1 MRCVSGASCGSR
13 FWEAMFSPHRPG
25 RRTQQLIWL
34 NAANISRAP
43 ATALAAIPSRTGH
56 PWPEGARFQTPF
68 GTIDSPNITP
78 DKDSG
83 IGQWS
88 DDDFYRLIHDGIN
101 RAGDYIYPVMPF
113 DHYTQ
118 ATRQDDLAIKAYL
131 FSLPPVH
138 TQPPASHLQFPF
150 NIRTS
155 LAGWRAL
162 FFKPG
167 TFASNPSLSEQENRG
182 AYLVEGLGHCGAC
195 HTPHNVLGATEQ
207 GKSLGGGEI
216 TGQGWFAPNI
226 TSDLQQGI
234 GSWSE
239 QQVVDYFK
247 RGVAPGRAVDAGPMA
262 EVISSSLHYLSDD
275 DLHAIAA
282 YLKVAPGKQLYAEQH
297 ATSPPGAPSYLTYCA
312 SCHGPDGRG
321 IPNAVP
327 PLADNGVVKAGGPQ
341 DVLRTVLGGLPAKAD
356 YAAMPGFALTL
367 TSGQIAEIANFV
379 RSSWGNAAPPTATT
393 SMVDE
398 LGHSTASML
407 AGTKGCDSVTATL
420 ADAVRHPDLQNDL
433 HDINAANM
441 LEQIDKILA
450 QLKTANGQVARADLT
465 NGLTAAYCAV
475 LHDNGQM
482 TSQQVLLLQRF
493 ASLVYSQTFSGSP
506 HQASLTRQGTNPR
519 GN

>member
-1 MRCVSGASCGSR
+1 MLW
-13 FWEAMFSPHRPG
+13 FP
-25 RRTQQLIWL
+25 LL
-34 NAANISRAP
+34 AAHVFVFAVQSRAED
-43 ATALAAIPSRTGH
+43 ATTLVKRGEYLARAGDCFSCHTQPNGPSLAGGRSI
-56 PWPEGARFQTPF
+56 QTPF

-88 DDDFYRLIHDGIN
+88 DDDFYRLMHDGIN
-101 RAGDYIYPVMPF
+101 RSGDYIYPVMPF
-113 DHYTQ
+113 DHYTKV
-118 ATRQDDLAIKAYL
+118 TRQDDLAIKAYL
-131 FSLPPVH
+131 FSLPPVRD
-138 TQPPASHLQFPF
+138 QSPANHLQFPF

-167 TFASNPSLSEQENRG
+167 TFAPDPSLSEQENRG

-234 GSWSE
+234 GSWSK
-239 QQVVDYFK
+239 QQLVDYFK
-247 RGVAPGRAVDAGPMA
+247 NGVAPGRAVGAGPMT
-262 EVISSSLHYLSDD
+262 EVISSSLRYLSDD

-282 YLKVAPGKQLYAEQH
+282 YLKVAPARQLFAEQH
-297 ATSPPGAPSYLTYCA
+297 VPSPPGAASYLTNCA

-341 DVLRTVLGGLPAKAD
+341 DIVRAILGGLPAKAD

-379 RSSWGNAAPPTATT
+379 RGSWGNSAPPNATT
-393 SMVDE
+393 TMVDE
-398 LGHSTASML
+398 LGHATATML
-407 AGTKGCDSVTATL
+407 AGTKGCDRVNTGL
-420 ADAVRHPDLQNDL
+420 ADAVQSQDVQTDLRDT
-433 HDINAANM
+433 NAANM

-450 QLKTANGQVARADLT
+450 ELKAANVHVARADLT
-465 NGLTAAYCAV
+465 NGLTAAYCTM
-475 LHDNGQM
+475 LHNSGRMNLQD
-482 TSQQVLLLQRF
+482 VLLLQRF
-493 ASLVYSQTFSGSP
+493 SGLVYSQTFPGNP
-506 HQASLTRQGTNPR
+506 RQELNPR
-519 GN
+519 GH